1 MPETNDTKT
10 KSEPT
15 ISKFEL
21 PTHMKEA
28 ILPPLHTRLGL
39 GNKLFEITYRNVGK
53 LRFTAEFVGELD
65 AGDPNAATGPAAGV
79 AKSDTI
85 ATRDKLI
92 VSPEEAVREALRKQV
107 EGVQPNMEDDGL
119 III

>member
-1 MPETNDTKT
+1 MTETKP
-10 KSEPT
+10 EPT

-28 ILPPLHTRLGL
+28 IVPPLHTRLGI

-53 LRFTAEFVGELD
+53 LRFTAEFVGEI
-65 AGDPNAATGPAAGV
+65 ATGDPNAAGGGGAGV

-92 VSPEEAVREALRKQV
+92 VSPDEAVREALRKQV
-107 EGVQPNMEDDGL
+107 EGVQPNVEDDGL
-119 III
+119 IIV